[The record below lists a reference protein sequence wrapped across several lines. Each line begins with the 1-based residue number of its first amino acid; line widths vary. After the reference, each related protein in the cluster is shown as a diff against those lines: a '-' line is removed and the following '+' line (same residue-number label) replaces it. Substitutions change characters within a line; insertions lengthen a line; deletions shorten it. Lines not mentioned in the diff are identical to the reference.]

1 MYFAP
6 AKAAA
11 APNKNV
17 AMCFEFTL
25 IVKSFDVDNTIK
37 FAYLLQNMNLQ
48 KVVTLLIFS
57 VFFIS
62 VTAQIFP
69 AKNYPQG
76 YFQWPLIAKVGL
88 AANFGELRPN
98 HYHMG
103 LDCKTDQ
110 RENVTVVAAA
120 DGYVAKVK
128 IEPYGFGRCIYINHP
143 NGLTTLYAH
152 LNDFNPA
159 LEKYIKE
166 QQYLLKSWKIFID
179 IPANLF
185 PVKKGQFIAYSGNT
199 GGSQGPHTHFEIRD
213 TKTDKVLN
221 PLLFGFPIADN
232 IPPDILRLAVYD
244 RCISTYEQ
252 SPKFYSLKKIN
263 GVYVTTPALLISN
276 TDKVSFAITAFD
288 RYTGSSNK
296 NGIYQAVLL
305 DNESPVV
312 GFQMDSISYNETRY
326 LNAHIDYKLRSS
338 GGPFVQHLSRLPG
351 YVKGIYKDV
360 SGDGVINIEND
371 SVHHISIEVKDTYG
385 NTSVL
390 KFGVQRGNTKQEKNI
405 PEALPNQEQIMF
417 HPGFINVFENDKVSF
432 YLPEISL
439 YDSFMFRYNEIIPAK
454 GFPIY
459 QLQNTSVPVQ
469 GMFPVKIKNT
479 LTNHPDKMVM
489 HRFGNGK
496 DDYAKAVNENSW
508 YKSSFR
514 EFGSFQLLED
524 TIPPTVT
531 PIGFKEGM
539 HVTKLNR
546 LAFVIVDATEE
557 LINFTAMLDG
567 KWLRFSND
575 KGKVFIYKFDEH
587 CPPGAHELLISVED
601 CVGNRT
607 EKTVHFIR

>member
-25 IVKSFDVDNTIK
+25 MVKSFDVDNTIK

-48 KVVTLLIFS
+48 KVVTIFIFS

-120 DGYVAKVK
+120 DGYVAKIK

-159 LEKYIKE
+159 LEKYITA
-166 QQYLLKSWKIFID
+166 QQYQLQSWKVFID

-221 PLLFGFPIADN
+221 PLLFSFPIADN

-244 RCISTYEQ
+244 RCTSTYEQ
-252 SPKFYSLKKIN
+252 TPKFYPIKKVN
-263 GVYVTTPALLISN
+263 GVYVTTPAVLVYN
-276 TDKVSFAITAFD
+276 TDRVSFAITAYD
-288 RYTGSSNK
+288 RYTGSTNK
-296 NGIYQAVLL
+296 NGIYQAVLS
-305 DNESPVV
+305 DDENPVI
-312 GFQMDSISYNETRY
+312 GFQMDSISYEETRY
-326 LNAHIDYKLRSS
+326 LNAHIDYKLRST
-338 GGPFVQHLSRLPG
+338 GGSFVQHLSRLPG
-351 YVKGIYKDV
+351 YNNGIYKEAT
-360 SGDGVINIEND
+360 GDGVIDLEDGN
-371 SVHHISIEVKDTYG
+371 VHQIKIEVKDANG
-385 NTSVL
+385 NTAVL
-390 KFGVQRGNTKQEKNI
+390 KFGIKRGAAQKKQPVADTAVTHQQKE
-405 PEALPNQEQIMF
+405 F
-417 HPGFINVFENDKVSF
+417 YPGFINVFENEKVRF
-432 YLPEISL
+432 FLPETSL
-439 YDSFMFRYNEIIPAK
+439 YDSFRFKYNEIIPTA

-459 QLQNTSVPVQ
+459 QLHNTSVPVQ
-469 GMFPVKIKNT
+469 IMFSIIIKN
-479 LTNHPDKMVM
+479 LTATHPDKMVM
-489 HRFGNGK
+489 HRFANNK
-496 DDYAKAVNENSW
+496 NDYAKAENENGW
-508 YKSSFR
+508 FKASFR
-514 EFGSFQLLED
+514 EFGNFQLLED
-524 TIPPTVT
+524 TILPKIT
-531 PIGFKEGM
+531 PVGFREGM
-539 HVTKLNR
+539 HIAKLNR
-546 LAFVIVDATEE
+546 LAFVVTDNTEE
-557 LINFTAMLDG
+557 LVNFIALLDG
-567 KWLRFSND
+567 KWLRFSNN
-575 KGKVFIYKFDEH
+575 KGKTFIYKFDKH
-587 CPPGAHELLISVED
+587 CTPGVHELKISVGD
-601 CVGNRT
+601 CVGNIT
-607 EKTVHFIR
+607 EKIYHFTR